1 MNTKEIK
8 ALLDRYFEAET
19 SLEEEKTLRQYFA
32 NGDVEEDLK
41 PYASMF
47 GYFAQEAAITTEKDF
62 LKGLNNQNKPLASG
76 STKVISI
83 RRWVQMAAAAS
94 AIFLASFLV
103 IKYMIPQEESTNLS
117 QTTAANY
124 VEVQDPEEAIEYTED
139 AIRILAQVFKTSE
152 KQLESGMERIDN
164 TPVIGAQ

>member
-1 MNTKEIK
+1 MNTKEMK
-8 ALLDRYFEAET
+8 GLLDRYFEAET

-32 NGDVEEDLK
+32 SGNVDAELK

-47 GYFAQEAAITTEKDF
+47 GYFAQEAAITTKKDF
-62 LKGLNNQNKPLASG
+62 LKGINNQDQPKATG
-76 STKVISI
+76 STKVISM
-83 RRWVQMAAAAS
+83 RRWVQLAAAAS
-94 AIFLASFLV
+94 VVFLASFLV
-103 IKYMIPQEESTNLS
+103 VKYMIPQEESTNLS

-164 TPVIGAQ
+164 APVIGAQ